1 MSLHVECSTAPRD
14 HFGRLLS
21 PLEAAEGLIW
31 SETLAAGQI
40 SEPLPSGA
48 GLILTLT
55 PMVDLWL
62 AMGAEPDPTKTPR
75 RWMRAGVARTFE
87 ASGGLRIGWVSAE
100 PDSPPLSR
108 RKAKPVATEQA
119 A

>member
-21 PLEAAEGLIW
+21 PLESAEGLIW
-31 SETLAAGQI
+31 SETLASGQT
-40 SEPLPSGA
+40 SEPLPPGA

-55 PMVDLWL
+55 PTVDLWL
-62 AMGAEPDPTKTPR
+62 AMGAEPDPTQAPR

-87 ASGGLRIGWVSAE
+87 ASGGMRIAWGSAS
-100 PDSPPLSR
+100 PDGAALSR
-108 RKAKPVATEQA
+108 RKPRRTKVEATA
-119 A
+119 

>member
-31 SETLAAGQI
+31 SETLGAGQT

-55 PMVDLWL
+55 PIVDLWL
-62 AMGAEPDPTKTPR
+62 A
-75 RWMRAGVARTFE
+75 
-87 ASGGLRIGWVSAE
+87 I
-100 PDSPPLSR
+100 
-108 RKAKPVATEQA
+108 A

>member
-21 PLEAAEGLIW
+21 PLESAEGLVW
-31 SETLAAGQI
+31 SETLGPGQAC
-40 SEPLPSGA
+40 EPLPAGA

-62 AMGAEPDPTKTPR
+62 AMGTDPDPTRAPR
-75 RWMRAGVARTFE
+75 RWLRAGVARTFE
-87 ASGGLRIGWVSAE
+87 ASGGLRIAWCSASLDSPSSPRRKTKRASAE
-100 PDSPPLSR
+100 
-108 RKAKPVATEQA
+108 ATL
-119 A
+119 

>member
-21 PLEAAEGLIW
+21 PLESAEGLIW
-31 SETLAAGQI
+31 SETLAAGQT

-62 AMGAEPDPTKTPR
+62 AMGAEPDPTKAPR
-75 RWMRAGVARTFE
+75 RWLRAGVARTFE
-87 ASGGLRIGWVSAE
+87 ASGGMRIAWCSVE
-100 PDSPPLSR
+100 PEGPSVSR
-108 RKAKPVATEQA
+108 RRAKPVASEPA

>member
-21 PLEAAEGLIW
+21 PLESAEGLIW
-31 SETLAAGQI
+31 SETLGTGQT

-62 AMGAEPDPTKTPR
+62 AMGAEPDPTQAPR
-75 RWMRAGVARTFE
+75 RWLRAGIARTFE
-87 ASGGLRIGWVSAE
+87 ASGGLRIAWASAV
-100 PDSPPLSR
+100 PDSPPVSR
-108 RKAKPVATEQA
+108 RKPRPAVPELPA
-119 A
+119 